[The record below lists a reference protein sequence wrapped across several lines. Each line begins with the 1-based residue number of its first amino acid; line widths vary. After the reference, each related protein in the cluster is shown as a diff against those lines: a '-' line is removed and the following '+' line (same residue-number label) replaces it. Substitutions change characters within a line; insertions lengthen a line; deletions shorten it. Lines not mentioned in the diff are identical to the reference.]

1 MRGGKELW
9 FPDFPYDEYAAR
21 YARAQEA
28 LKSHGIDALFLT
40 QRQNL
45 RYFAGLRDGSWD
57 AHHFYF
63 LTVLP
68 AEGSPVLLAANGF
81 QHLMKQCWI
90 EDIRYWPWMKAF
102 YLAKE
107 TNAVPLVLDV
117 LHEKSLDRGVIGM
130 ELSPS
135 IHMHMGHSHVDAL
148 MRGLPHAQIVDGNN
162 VVWELRSVKS
172 AREIERLRRAASISA
187 MGVTAGFE
195 ALRPGMTERQLMSV
209 MTTNMCAA
217 GASELR
223 MNLLY
228 AGPRAMWADGL
239 PTDYVIET
247 GDLVQY
253 DGGCVYEG
261 YWCDFKRMAA
271 VGAPREDQRRFYNLA
286 KEGLFAAIDAIRP
299 GAPFNAPL
307 RAAFEVNNAAGF
319 PGFSKWC
326 LENGWSAI
334 GHCIGLDVH
343 EHPGLSVTNTAPLKE
358 NMVLS
363 VEPYITLNGVYPF
376 WDAKEKFGLEDVV
389 LVTEDGTEVLTG
401 EDYSTHEMWVV

>member
-1 MRGGKELW
+1 MKRPDELW
-9 FPDFPYDEYAAR
+9 FPDFPYDEYTAR
-21 YARAQEA
+21 HSRTQAA

-57 AHHFYF
+57 AYHFYF
-63 LTVLP
+63 LAILP
-68 AEGSPVLLAANGF
+68 AEGPPVLLVANGF
-81 QHLMKQCWI
+81 QNLMKQCWI
-90 EDIRYWPWMKAF
+90 DDVRYWPWNRAF

-107 TNAVPLVLDV
+107 SNAVSLVLDV
-117 LHEKSLDRGVIGM
+117 LREKGLDRGVIGM
-130 ELSPS
+130 ELGPS
-135 IHMHMGHSHVDAL
+135 IHMHMGRSHADAII
-148 MRGLPHAQIVDGNN
+148 RGLPRAQIVDANDAI
-162 VVWELRSVKS
+162 WEVRSVKS
-172 AREIERLRRAASISA
+172 AREVERLRKAAEITA
-187 MGVTAGFE
+187 NGVSTGFD
-195 ALRPGMTERQLMSV
+195 ALKPGMTEKQLMSV
-209 MTTNMCAA
+209 MTSAMCEK

-239 PTDYVIET
+239 PTDYVITE

-271 VGAPREDQRRFYNLA
+271 IGEPRPDQRRFYNLA
-286 KEGLFAAIDAIRP
+286 KNALLAAIDAIGP
-299 GAPFNAPL
+299 GVPFNAL
-307 RAAFEVNNAAGF
+307 LQAAFDVNDAAGF
-319 PGFSKWC
+319 SDFSRWC

-334 GHCIGLDVH
+334 GHSIGLDVH
-343 EHPGLSVTNTAPLKE
+343 EHPGLSATNRDPLKP

-363 VEPYITLNGVYPF
+363 VEPYITLNGAYPF

-389 LVTEDGTEVLTG
+389 LVTEDGAEVLTD
-401 EDYSTHEMWVV
+401 EDSITHELWVV